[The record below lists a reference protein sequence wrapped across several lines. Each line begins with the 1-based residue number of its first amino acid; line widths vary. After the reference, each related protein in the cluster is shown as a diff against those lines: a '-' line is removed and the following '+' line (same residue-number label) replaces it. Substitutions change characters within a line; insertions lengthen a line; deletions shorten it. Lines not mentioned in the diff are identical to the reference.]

1 MACHEAF
8 WHDMGQL
15 YMTNNTDDTLC
26 VYYATGFYCFG
37 PTAYPDTLLPP
48 GDMPY
53 CHEGETFREGI
64 AGYYLAMP
72 HKAMPLYSEFA
83 QFGNDDGRLGFQLP
97 LDTLSVFFIDLDTL
111 RKYGYDTV
119 REKYLIRDRY
129 DLPIDTVIK
138 RNYRLTY
145 P

>member
-1 MACHEAF
+1 M
-8 WHDMGQL
+8 
-15 YMTNNTDDTLC
+15 
-26 VYYATGFYCFG
+26 
-37 PTAYPDTLLPP
+37 
-48 GDMPY
+48 
-53 CHEGETFREGI
+53 
-64 AGYYLAMP
+64 YLA
-72 HKAMPLYSEFA
+72 SEWA
-83 QFGNDDGRLGFQLP
+83 QFVNDDGRLGFKLP